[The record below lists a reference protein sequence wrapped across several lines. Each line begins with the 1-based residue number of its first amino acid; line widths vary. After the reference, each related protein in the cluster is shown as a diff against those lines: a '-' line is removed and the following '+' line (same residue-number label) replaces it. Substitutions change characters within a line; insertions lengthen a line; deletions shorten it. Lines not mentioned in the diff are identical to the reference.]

1 MLRCVLCWFVGP
13 VCHNT
18 LVTVLLLILC
28 HASIRAPRSEDLD
41 PGRGVALP
49 DNSSWTAD
57 YTIDCCGQ
65 RDGCES
71 KYMLRSTTQSL
82 TVISLIA
89 YLATLWF
96 DFRIEPSAEVEAL
109 VKKSLGFKSKFK
121 SAAKAVLAANR
132 MATITTGMKA
142 AAKAENPEVVVVIV
156 PGGGGGGRNNSADVV
171 RGSSPVK
178 SATMVKVEDAPRRDG
193 DMIDIS
199 LESS

>member
-1 MLRCVLCWFVGP
+1 MCWFVGS
-13 VCHNT
+13 VFAILLAV
-18 LVTVLLLILC
+18 LVLIVC
-28 HASIRAPRSEDLD
+28 HASIRVPRSEDLHRD
-41 PGRGVALP
+41 HEALP

-82 TVISLIA
+82 AILSLIA

-132 MATITTGMKA
+132 MATITTSMKA
-142 AAKAENPEVVVVIV
+142 AATAENPEVAVVIA
-156 PGGGGGGRNNSADVV
+156 PGGGGGGGSEVV
-171 RGSSPVK
+171 RGSSAK
-178 SATMVKVEDAPRRDG
+178 SATMVKVEDASRKDG
-193 DMIDIS
+193 VDVT
-199 LESS
+199 LEST